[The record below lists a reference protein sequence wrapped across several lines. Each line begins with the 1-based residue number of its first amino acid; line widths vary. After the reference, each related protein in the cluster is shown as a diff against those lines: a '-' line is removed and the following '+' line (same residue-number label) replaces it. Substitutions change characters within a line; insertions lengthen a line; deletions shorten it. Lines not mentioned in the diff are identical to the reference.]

1 MSEEN
6 ELKEPDQNATEKT
19 GNEQSVLKKLDPT
32 LYLVALLTVLVLS
45 ISYFFVFA
53 LPKMKQDQLGIEKA
67 KYDQEKKLQESYVK
81 CVDAA
86 EEEYE
91 SYIKLNGAPVANQP
105 GAFSAPEYIW
115 QTADE
120 NRNAA
125 LDVCSRQFRH

>member
-6 ELKEPDQNATEKT
+6 DLKEQTEMEAGKT
-19 GNEQSVLKKLDPT
+19 DIVRVGRKSLDPT
-32 LYLVALLTVLVLS
+32 IFLVALLTILVLS

-53 LPKMKQDQLGIEKA
+53 LPKMKRDQLGLEKA
-67 KYDQEKKLQESYVK
+67 KYDQEKKLQESYVQ

-91 SYIKLNGAPVANQP
+91 SYIKLNGTPVGKAP
-105 GAFSAPEYIW
+105 GAYSAPEYIW
-115 QTADE
+115 QKADK

-125 LDVCSRQFRH
+125 LDECSRHFRH

>member
-6 ELKEPDQNATEKT
+6 DLKVPVEDAPEKT
-19 GNEQSVLKKLDPT
+19 GTERSVLKTLDPT

-45 ISYFFVFA
+45 ISYFFVYA
-53 LPKMKQDQLGIEKA
+53 LPKMKQDQLGVEKA

-125 LDVCSRQFRH
+125 LDVCSRQFRR